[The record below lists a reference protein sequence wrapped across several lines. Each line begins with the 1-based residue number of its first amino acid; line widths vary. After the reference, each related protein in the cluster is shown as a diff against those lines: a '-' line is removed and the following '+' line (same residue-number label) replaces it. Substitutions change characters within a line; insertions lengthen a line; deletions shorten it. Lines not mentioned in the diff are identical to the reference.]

1 MQSSRGRNN
10 TVLTEERRTELR
22 AQVKALR
29 GGAYKHQFF
38 AALWTDNPARSDDDF
53 LEVLPEHFQHMAA
66 LEADG
71 IMFGSGPFTP
81 PDGAA
86 ETFESM
92 TIVRADSHE
101 AAAEILDAMPMARH
115 GLRTYDLFA
124 WNMSVGSVSV
134 TIALRSGMLRLE

>member
-1 MQSSRGRNN
+1 
-10 TVLTEERRTELR
+10 VLTDERRAALR
-22 AQVKALR
+22 AQVDASR
-29 GGAYKHQFF
+29 AGAYRQRFF
-38 AALWTDNPARSDDDF
+38 VALWTDNPVAGDDDF
-53 LEVLPEHFQHMAA
+53 LEVLPEHFQYITA

-71 IMFGSGPFTP
+71 IVFGSGPFTP
-81 PDGAA
+81 PDGVA

-101 AAAEILDAMPMARH
+101 AAAVILDAMPMARH

-134 TIALRSGMLRLE
+134 RIGLRSGSLQLE